1 MLEVLIEVGL
11 EGRLEGRE
19 RGFKTERK
27 WEGIPDMWAIGRERA
42 RAEGREFGEGCA
54 GGEGQMLSEDS
65 GWGI

>member
-1 MLEVLIEVGL
+1 MLEFLIEVGL

-42 RAEGREFGEGCA
+42 WAEGREFGARGLQAERI
-54 GGEGQMLSEDS
+54 GG
-65 GWGI
+65 

>member
-19 RGFKTERK
+19 RGFWIEEK
-27 WEGIPDMWAIGRERA
+27 WEGVPYVWSIGIERA